1 MDSSLTVARHPRRST
16 AVWTAA
22 LLGGVTLLAACG
34 GDDVDPTDADT
45 GIATEAPADPAA
57 TPAASEDPLTG
68 SEP

>member
-1 MDSSLTVARHPRRST
+1 MDSSLTAARRPRRST
-16 AVWTAA
+16 AVWTVA

-34 GDDVDPTDADT
+34 GDEVDPTDADT

-57 TPAASEDPLTG
+57 TPVESEDPLTG